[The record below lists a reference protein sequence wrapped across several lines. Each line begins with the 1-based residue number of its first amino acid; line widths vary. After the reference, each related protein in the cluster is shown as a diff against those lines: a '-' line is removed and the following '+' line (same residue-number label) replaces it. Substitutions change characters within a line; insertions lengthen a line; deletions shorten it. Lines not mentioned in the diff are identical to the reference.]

1 MVVGCERDGLKG
13 SYECTVCNSLMRKE
27 VNVTHSCFYQLLQ
40 PCLATILPQFT
51 LLSLSLCHSFFPLWG
66 TLSPDGCSLASGK
79 NVLLL
84 PIYIHLTSYTYAG
97 E

>member
-1 MVVGCERDGLKG
+1 
-13 SYECTVCNSLMRKE
+13 MRKE

-84 PIYIHLTSYTYAG
+84 PIYIHLTSYTYAVKKKKESNVASFPCLG
-97 E
+97 IDKLC